1 MTKPQPLFNPLSKV
15 NLRNYGSIN
24 IPEVIHKELS
34 KKEILEI
41 DMQFLGDIILAQ
53 AKSLSLRVDHE
64 LIKTISVWLNDSDWM
79 KKMQGQDS
87 EKPEWAKYKQQS
99 RLWTKQQK
107 YLAKERLKLYWQK
120 IRVNRQY
127 RDEISKLLQTTDRN
141 SNSKNKHCFNPVID
155 TSFLSDIVSR
165 FSPIEKHRAET
176 VFEFNQACKS
186 SISNLLPWQIII
198 AFELSK
204 NGHTALNELK
214 IFVPRD
220 KKLDKISKFIH
231 LLQMENDGAVKLKQV
246 EHAGKIQIIKKN
258 GNVTSTVKIKDKSG
272 QCYDFD
278 WNFLNDRQQEK
289 IIADVMRRKILCWS
303 VEQE

>member
-1 MTKPQPLFNPLSKV
+1 M
-15 NLRNYGSIN
+15 
-24 IPEVIHKELS
+24 
-34 KKEILEI
+34 
-41 DMQFLGDIILAQ
+41 
-53 AKSLSLRVDHE
+53 
-64 LIKTISVWLNDSDWM
+64 
-79 KKMQGQDS
+79 
-87 EKPEWAKYKQQS
+87 
-99 RLWTKQQK
+99 
-107 YLAKERLKLYWQK
+107 KLYWQK

-204 NGHTALNELK
+204 KGYTALNELK

-231 LLQMENDGAVKLKQV
+231 LLQMENDGEVTLKQV
-246 EHAGKIQIIKKN
+246 EHAGNILIIKKHVN
-258 GNVTSTVKIKDKSG
+258 KKSVIKIKDKSG
-272 QCYDFD
+272 QCYNFD
-278 WNFLNDRQQEK
+278 WNLLNDKQQDK
-289 IIADVMRRKILCWS
+289 IITDVMRRKILCRS
-303 VEQE
+303 VDYE